1 MRYHEDKERTLKI
14 AHKWKIAHKL
24 KISYKLKLIHK
35 FFFAFCITSFV
46 AVCIMLALI
55 MQNLSSGFH
64 DFIKEAES
72 SYIEQVS
79 LKLSEHYQA
88 NGSWQ
93 LLKED
98 EKNWRRLVGT
108 RKGSEENKLLSL
120 PTDTTGMSQLLQT
133 QRRLSL
139 YDVNKEVVVG
149 KPRMDERVATQ
160 HIMLEGEVIGWLSYV
175 PSQLAD
181 QSPANAF
188 LAEQYQSYIAITF
201 AVIALAFV
209 TAWLVSR
216 HLVAPIFRV
225 NQGTT
230 QLIQG
235 NLSTRVASSSSDE
248 LGVLTDNIN
257 VLAETLEKNKTER
270 SKWMSDVAHELKT
283 PLTVVRGQLN
293 AIQDGIFKADEKRLQ
308 VMIDQIDG
316 MSHLVGDI
324 YQLSMTDIGGLSYQK
339 TAFNLVELLKDILL
353 GFKVKTDEL
362 RLNLDYESL
371 YRKENVTCIVIADR
385 ERLTQL
391 FTNILENSCRY
402 TDAMGGI
409 ALSLHKNN
417 NIEVVIEDTSPSIPT
432 QHLTQ
437 VFERFYRVE
446 QSRSREHG
454 GSGIGLALCKQI
466 IEAHQGTICAKKSK
480 LGGVKMVITLP
491 NHNSRSR

>member
-1 MRYHEDKERTLKI
+1 MKI
-14 AHKWKIAHKL
+14 D
-24 KISYKLKLIHK
+24 YKLKLIHK

-72 SYIEQVS
+72 SYIKQVS
-79 LKLSEHYQA
+79 QKLGEYYQT

-93 LLKED
+93 SLKED
-98 EKNWRRLVGT
+98 EKHWRRLVGT
-108 RKGSEENKLLSL
+108 RKGPEERGSLSL

-139 YDVNKEVVVG
+139 YDVDKTVVVG
-149 KPRMDERVATQ
+149 RSRINESAFTQ
-160 HIMLEGEVIGWLSYV
+160 AIVLDGIVIGWLSYV
-175 PSQLAD
+175 PSRLAEH
-181 QSPANAF
+181 SPANAF
-188 LAEQYQSYIAITF
+188 LAEQYQSYVAITL
-201 AVIALAFV
+201 AVIVLAFI
-209 TAWLVSR
+209 TAWLFSR
-216 HLVAPIFRV
+216 HLVAPIFKV
-225 NQGTT
+225 NEGTT

-235 NLSTRVASSSSDE
+235 NFSTRVESVSNDE

-257 VLAETLEKNKTER
+257 VLAQTLEKNKTER

-308 VMIDQIDG
+308 VMIDQIDS

-324 YQLSMTDIGGLSYQK
+324 YQLSITDIGGLSYQK
-339 TAFNLVELLKDILL
+339 SSFDLVELLKGILL

-362 RLNLDYESL
+362 GLGLECESL
-371 YRKENVTCIVIADR
+371 YTKEQTACFVVADR

-402 TDAMGGI
+402 TDAPGSI
-409 ALSLHKNN
+409 ALSLHKDKNTV
-417 NIEVVIEDTSPSIPT
+417 EVVIEDTSPSIPEQDFT
-432 QHLTQ
+432 R

-446 QSRSREHG
+446 QSRSRDHG
-454 GSGIGLALCKQI
+454 GSGIGLALCHQI
-466 IEAHQGTICAKKSK
+466 IEAHLGTICAKKSD
-480 LGGVKMVITLP
+480 LGGVKMMITLP
-491 NHNSRSR
+491 IHHHTGSQ

>member
-1 MRYHEDKERTLKI
+1 MKVH
-14 AHKWKIAHKL
+14 
-24 KISYKLKLIHK
+24 YKLKLIHK

-46 AVCIMLALI
+46 AVCVMLALI

-79 LKLSEHYQA
+79 QKLGDYYQA

-93 LLKED
+93 SLKED
-98 EKNWRRLVGT
+98 EDYWRRLVGT
-108 RKGSEENKLLSL
+108 RKGDEESESLSL

-139 YDVNKEVVVG
+139 YDANKAVVIG
-149 KPRMDERVATQ
+149 RDRIGEDSFTQ
-160 HIMLEGEVIGWLSYV
+160 SIVLEGRVIGWLSYI

-181 QSPANAF
+181 HSPANAF
-188 LAEQYQSYIAITF
+188 LAEQYQSYIAITLI
-201 AVIALAFV
+201 VIAVAFV
-209 TAWLVSR
+209 TAWIFSR

-225 NQGTT
+225 NEGTT

-235 NLSTRVASSSSDE
+235 NLATRVHSSSNDE
-248 LGVLTDNIN
+248 LGILTDNIN
-257 VLAETLEKNKTER
+257 VLAQTLEQNKTER

-316 MSHLVGDI
+316 MGHLVDDI
-324 YQLSMTDIGGLSYQK
+324 YQLSSSDIGGLSYQK
-339 TAFNLVELLKDILL
+339 SSFNLVELVKDILL
-353 GFKVKTDEL
+353 GFKVKTDDL
-362 RLNLDYESL
+362 GLSLQCESL
-371 YRKENVTCIVIADR
+371 YTKENTACLVVADR

-391 FTNILENSCRY
+391 FSNILENSCRY
-402 TDAMGGI
+402 TNSPGSI
-409 ALSLHKNN
+409 ALSLNQDKNTVTV
-417 NIEVVIEDTSPSIPT
+417 IIEDTSPSIPE
-432 QHLTQ
+432 QDLTR

-454 GSGIGLALCKQI
+454 GSGIGLALCHQI
-466 IEAHQGTICAKKSK
+466 IEAHQGTISASKSV
-480 LGGVKMVITLP
+480 LGGVKMMITLP
-491 NHNSRSR
+491 IHHQSSSI